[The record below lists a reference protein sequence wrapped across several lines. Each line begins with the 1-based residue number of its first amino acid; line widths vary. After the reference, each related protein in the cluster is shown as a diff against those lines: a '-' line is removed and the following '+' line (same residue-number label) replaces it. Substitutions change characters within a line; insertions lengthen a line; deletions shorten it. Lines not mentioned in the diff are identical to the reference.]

1 MAHYGSLWLTV
12 LNLHTS
18 PTNVVRAVRKSGL
31 QIRAVER
38 VNDTFKDAIFQEVL
52 KKQSIISKN
61 LKRYQFGIINGVKL
75 Y

>member
-1 MAHYGSLWLTV
+1 MAHYGSIWLTV
-12 LNLHTS
+12 LNLHTC
-18 PTNVVRAVRKSGL
+18 PTNVVWAVIKFDL

-38 VNDTFKDAIFQEVL
+38 VNDTFEDAIFQEVL